1 MALVTTVVLVTTSTR
16 SGRASRFLM
25 VRRIGRAICRQPEPV
40 GLGSVRRMPNHLGKI
55 RTRHRCRDRLHGATP
70 QTHRGNHTPTRTSPL
85 SPADHPRHLLL
96 GSRNDGSVPVKPPA
110 GQKPYQS
117 LTKTQQ
123 SRFIYTSTVVIC
135 HVRVS
140 MLPLGH
146 AESIAQAKGVYDGTA
161 DCGTCA
167 GGY

>member
-1 MALVTTVVLVTTSTR
+1 MINIDAYHKVL
-16 SGRASRFLM
+16 A
-25 VRRIGRAICRQPEPV
+25 
-40 GLGSVRRMPNHLGKI
+40 I
-55 RTRHRCRDRLHGATP
+55 RTKEL
-70 QTHRGNHTPTRTSPL
+70 N
-85 SPADHPRHLLL
+85 
-96 GSRNDGSVPVKPPA
+96 
-110 GQKPYQS
+110 
-117 LTKTQQ
+117 
-123 SRFIYTSTVVIC
+123 STVVIC

>member
-1 MALVTTVVLVTTSTR
+1 MDSESTKAVAHERHEIHLRPAVVSQ
-16 SGRASRFLM
+16 ASLGGHHRPSQAQAHHG
-25 VRRIGRAICRQPEPV
+25 RRIVIPEV
-40 GLGSVRRMPNHLGKI
+40 
-55 RTRHRCRDRLHGATP
+55 T
-70 QTHRGNHTPTRTSPL
+70 GNHQGVQKFTRQD
-85 SPADHPRHLLL
+85 AEVANFDW
-96 GSRNDGSVPVKPPA
+96 
-110 GQKPYQS
+110 QS
-117 LTKTQQ
+117 SEESMAQLIE
-123 SRFIYTSTVVIC
+123 FSTVVIC